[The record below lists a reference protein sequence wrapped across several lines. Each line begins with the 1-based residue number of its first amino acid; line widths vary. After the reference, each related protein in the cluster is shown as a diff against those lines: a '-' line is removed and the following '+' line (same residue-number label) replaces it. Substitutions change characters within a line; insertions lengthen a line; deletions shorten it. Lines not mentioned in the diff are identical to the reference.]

1 MNINNL
7 FAVKI
12 QYMSCLCHFER
23 SNSFHGTFNLTNREN
38 IMNLRK
44 FLLLNMLL
52 TLFTYSYASETLNP
66 IVVSNSISPIDIHSS
81 PASMEVFT
89 ASDIKERGFINL
101 PDLLNSISSINVS
114 TVGGS
119 GQLTSV
125 FTRGTESNHTKI
137 ILDGVELNPG
147 TLGLAPIHNTSI
159 QSIEKV
165 EIIKGSSSALHGAN
179 TIGGIINIK
188 TKENSNSISI
198 SSGSWSSNS
207 TSFTQGFNANGLN
220 ININANRYESKSIPA
235 KITSMKSHSHNTNNI
250 ALGISKEINDY
261 VFTSRLY
268 SSTGNAQY
276 DNFNS
281 SAILNQDHDDYFY
294 IFGLK
299 KFIDDDILEIIYK
312 SSQNR
317 IIQSAT
323 GATDFTDTL
332 RDIYDFSYT
341 NVGTKMI
348 QKFGV
353 IYTKEHMSELS
364 YGTRFIA
371 FTNYKEYF
379 YQSELSYPSYLVSYG
394 ARHIDHSQY
403 GHFTTGNFGLS
414 VMSAN
419 DVYSFNIARSLRPA
433 DATDLYGY
441 GGISTLEP
449 EESFSYEFGI
459 KRYVNEDTFLRGT
472 VFKTQIKNLIEANAM
487 SELYIADSEITGMEL
502 RFQTMLS
509 PFKYDIGY
517 TYMVPEDTKNNQ
529 PLTKRSKHK
538 FNADLIYAIDQASSL
553 RVNVLAEGKRKGSAY
568 ADIDLGSYYIANLN
582 YKTEFNHNSITVSLK
597 NIFDRPY
604 RVGHNF
610 NSPDRSVFVTYSY
623 DY

>member
-1 MNINNL
+1 
-7 FAVKI
+7 
-12 QYMSCLCHFER
+12 
-23 SNSFHGTFNLTNREN
+23 
-38 IMNLRK
+38 
-44 FLLLNMLL
+44 
-52 TLFTYSYASETLNP
+52 
-66 IVVSNSISPIDIHSS
+66 
-81 PASMEVFT
+81 MEVFT
-89 ASDIKERGFINL
+89 ASDIKERGFIDL

-114 TVGGS
+114 AVGGS

-147 TLGLAPIHNTSI
+147 TLGLAPIHNISI
-159 QSIEKV
+159 HSIDKV

-207 TSFTQGFNANGLN
+207 TSFTQGFKANGLN

-235 KITSMKSHSHNTNNI
+235 KITSMKRHSHNTNNI

-276 DNFNS
+276 DNYNS
-281 SAILNQDHDDYFY
+281 SAVLNQDHDDYFY
-294 IFGLK
+294 TFGLK
-299 KFIDDDILEIIYK
+299 KFIDDDILEIVYK

-341 NVGTKMI
+341 NVGNNII
-348 QKFGV
+348 QKVGI

-371 FTNYKEYF
+371 FPNKKEYF
-379 YQSELSYPSYLVSYG
+379 YQSELSYPTYLVNYG
-394 ARHIDHSQY
+394 ARHIDHSQF
-403 GHFTTGNFGLS
+403 GHFTSGNFGLS
-414 VMSAN
+414 VLSDN
-419 DVYSFNIARSLRPA
+419 DVYSFNITRSFRPA

-441 GGISTLEP
+441 GGNPTFEP

-459 KRYVNEDTFLRGT
+459 KRYVNKNTFLRGT
-472 VFKTQIKNLIEANAM
+472 VFKTKIKNLIEADSN
-487 SELYIADSEITGMEL
+487 SELYISDSLITGLEL
-502 RFQTMLS
+502 RAQTIVH

-517 TYMVPEDTKNNQ
+517 TYMIPKDTKNNQ
-529 PLTKRSKHK
+529 SLTKRSKHK
-538 FNADLIYAIDQASSL
+538 LNADLIYKINQDSDF
-553 RVNVLAEGKRKGSAY
+553 RFNILAEGTRKGSPS
-568 ADIDLGSYYIANLN
+568 ADLNLGSYYIANAN
-582 YKTEFNHNSITVSLK
+582 YRTKLDQGTIILSMK

-604 RVGHNF
+604 RTAHNY
-610 NSPDRSVFVTYSY
+610 NTLDRSFFATYSLNY
-623 DY
+623 

>member
-1 MNINNL
+1 MI
-7 FAVKI
+7 
-12 QYMSCLCHFER
+12 
-23 SNSFHGTFNLTNREN
+23 
-38 IMNLRK
+38 LRK
-44 FLLLNMLL
+44 FLLLNALL

-89 ASDIKERGFINL
+89 ASDIKERGFIDL

-114 TVGGS
+114 AVGGS

-147 TLGLAPIHNTSI
+147 TLGLAPIHNISI
-159 QSIEKV
+159 HSIDKV

-207 TSFTQGFNANGLN
+207 TSFTQGFNTNGLN

-235 KITSMKSHSHNTNNI
+235 KIASMKRHSHNTNNI

-281 SAILNQDHDDYFY
+281 SAVLNQDHDDYFY
-294 IFGLK
+294 TFGIK
-299 KFIDDDILEIIYK
+299 KFIDDDILEMVYK

-341 NVGTKMI
+341 NVGNNMI
-348 QKFGV
+348 QKVGV

-379 YQSELSYPSYLVSYG
+379 YQSEFSYPSYLINYG

-403 GHFTTGNFGLS
+403 GHFTTGNLGLS
-414 VMSAN
+414 VLSAD
-419 DVYSFNIARSLRPA
+419 DVYSFNVTRSLRPA

-459 KRYVNEDTFLRGT
+459 KRYVNKDTFLRGT
-472 VFKTQIKNLIEANAM
+472 VFKTKIKNLIEANAM
-487 SELYIADSEITGMEL
+487 SQLYIADSEITGMEL
-502 RFQTMLS
+502 RFQSILK
-509 PFKYDIGY
+509 PIKYDIGY

-538 FNADLIYAIDQASSL
+538 FNADLIYTIDQESSL

-568 ADIDLGSYYIANLN
+568 ADIDLGSYYITNLN
-582 YKTEFNHNSITVSLK
+582 YKTKFNHNSITVSFK

-604 RVGHNF
+604 RAAHNF

>member
-1 MNINNL
+1 
-7 FAVKI
+7 
-12 QYMSCLCHFER
+12 
-23 SNSFHGTFNLTNREN
+23 
-38 IMNLRK
+38 MNLK
-44 FLLLNMLL
+44 KILLLNVLL
-52 TLFTYSYASETLNP
+52 TSFTFSHASETLNP

-89 ASDIKERGFINL
+89 ASDIEERGFANMQE
-101 PDLLNSISSINVS
+101 LLSSISSVNV
-114 TVGGS
+114 TANGGI

-147 TLGLAPIHNTSI
+147 TLGLAPIHNISI
-159 QSIEKV
+159 NSIDKI

-188 TKENSNSISI
+188 TKDNSNSISI
-198 SSGSWSSNS
+198 SSGSWSTNS
-207 TSFTQGFNANGLN
+207 TSLTQSFNANGLK
-220 ININANRYESKSIPA
+220 ININANRNESKSIPT
-235 KITSMKSHSHNTNNI
+235 KIASLRRHSHNTNNI
-250 ALGISKEINDY
+250 AVGLSKEVNDY

-268 SSTGNAQY
+268 SSTGNTQY

-294 IFGLK
+294 TFGLK
-299 KFIDDDILEIIYK
+299 KFIDDDIFEMIFK

-341 NVGTKMI
+341 NVGNNII
-348 QKFGV
+348 QKVGI

-371 FTNYKEYF
+371 FPNKKEYF
-379 YQSELSYPSYLVSYG
+379 YQSELSYPAYLVSYG
-394 ARHIDHSQY
+394 ARHIDHSQF
-403 GHFTTGNFGLS
+403 GHFTSGNFGLS
-414 VMSAN
+414 VLSDN
-419 DVYSFNIARSLRPA
+419 DVYSFNITRSFRPA
-433 DATDLYGY
+433 DATDLYGW
-441 GGISTLEP
+441 GGDPTLKP

-459 KRYVNEDTFLRGT
+459 KRYVNKNTFLRGA
-472 VFKTQIKNLIEANAM
+472 VFKTKIKNLIEADSN
-487 SELYIADSEITGMEL
+487 SELYISDSLITGSEL
-502 RFQTMLS
+502 RAQTIVH

-517 TYMVPEDTKNNQ
+517 TYMIPKDTKNNQ

-538 FNADLIYAIDQASSL
+538 LNADLIYKINQDSDFRL
-553 RVNVLAEGKRKGSAY
+553 NILAEGTRKASAF
-568 ADIDLGSYYIANLN
+568 ADLNLGSYYIANVN
-582 YKTEFNHNSITVSLK
+582 YRKKLDQGTVTLSMK

-604 RVGHNF
+604 RTAHNY
-610 NSPDRSVFVTYSY
+610 NTLDRSFFATYSLNY
-623 DY
+623 

>member
-1 MNINNL
+1 
-7 FAVKI
+7 
-12 QYMSCLCHFER
+12 
-23 SNSFHGTFNLTNREN
+23 
-38 IMNLRK
+38 MNLK
-44 FLLLNMLL
+44 KILLLNVLL
-52 TLFTYSYASETLNP
+52 TSFTFSHASETLNP

-89 ASDIKERGFINL
+89 ALDIEERGFANMQE
-101 PDLLNSISSINVS
+101 LLSSISSVNV
-114 TVGGS
+114 TANGGI

-147 TLGLAPIHNTSI
+147 TIALAPIHNISI
-159 QSIEKV
+159 NSIDKI
-165 EIIKGSSSALHGAN
+165 EIIKGSSSALHGAS

-188 TKENSNSISI
+188 TKDNSNSISI
-198 SSGSWSSNS
+198 SSGSWSTNS
-207 TSFTQGFNANGLN
+207 TSLIQSFNANGLK
-220 ININANRYESKSIPA
+220 ININANRNESKSIPT
-235 KITSMKSHSHNTNNI
+235 KIASTQRHSHNTNNI
-250 ALGISKEINDY
+250 TLGLSKEVNDY

-268 SSTGNAQY
+268 SSTGNTQY
-276 DNFNS
+276 DNYNS

-294 IFGLK
+294 TFGLK
-299 KFIDDDILEIIYK
+299 KFIDDDIFEMNFT

-341 NVGTKMI
+341 NVGNNII
-348 QKFGV
+348 QKVGI

-371 FTNYKEYF
+371 FPNKKEYF
-379 YQSELSYPSYLVSYG
+379 YQSELSYPTYLVNYG
-394 ARHIDHSQY
+394 ARHIDHSQF
-403 GHFTTGNFGLS
+403 GHFTSGNFGLS
-414 VMSAN
+414 VLSDN
-419 DVYSFNIARSLRPA
+419 DVYSFNITRSFRPA

-441 GGISTLEP
+441 GGNPTFEP

-459 KRYVNEDTFLRGT
+459 KRYVNKNTFLRGT
-472 VFKTQIKNLIEANAM
+472 VFKTKIKNLIENDGT
-487 SELYIADSEITGMEL
+487 SYIADSLITGLEL
-502 RFQTMLS
+502 RAQTFVH

-517 TYMVPEDTKNNQ
+517 TYMIPKDTKKNQ

-538 FNADLIYAIDQASSL
+538 LNADLIYKINQDSDF
-553 RVNVLAEGKRKGSAY
+553 RFNILAEGTRKGSPS
-568 ADIDLGSYYIANLN
+568 ADLNLGSYYIANAN
-582 YKTEFNHNSITVSLK
+582 YRTKLDQGTIILSMK

-604 RVGHNF
+604 RTAHNY
-610 NSPDRSVFVTYSY
+610 NTLDRSFFATYSLNY
-623 DY
+623 